1 MGLRARM
8 GTVALAGSALLAS
21 TLGAVAPV
29 SADTPGTTGSITCA
43 VTAPGTPVVT
53 LMDTPVSGNVTCT
66 HNPLPG
72 QIALPVAYTLV
83 PYVADATGP
92 FNGKLAFD
100 PASGNFLY
108 TPGFYPPDP
117 LRDGKQDKLPEFSG
131 PDSFTVSATATDGAQ
146 TTFEVPIQ
154 IQSLPR
160 SCKADFAPTT
170 RTMFNDPS
178 GSEAKQYQMLR
189 YLIDMID
196 CTPALNPDGTQ
207 ASIKFSFYS
216 LTYAPVQSALTAAA
230 GRGVSVQALTNSHSD
245 KYSSWRELSR
255 TLGTDSTAANFATTC
270 WQGCMTPRTP
280 PTEGGPTSWYAADA
294 TTLTSNTV
302 VFTDRSRP
310 GSQAIS
316 TWRYDFGDGTFADG
330 PGPHV
335 KTYQIPGTYK
345 TSLTVTDLAGLTHTT
360 VGEKTLPDNL
370 EPMYPSLHSKIY
382 LFSTVGQG
390 ANARQWV
397 SAYSSGNPTY
407 QQSRKGF
414 NNLNIAVGDKAL
426 HDIFSTYFADLVKG
440 SRGELITTNYF
451 RTFSSPGN
459 PATGARPTTVHF
471 APQMSGDI
479 NRDILKSIK
488 CWSGPKGKRKRTD
501 IKVSMFVLTRRG
513 VASDL
518 WRLAMQKGCN
528 VEIVYT
534 QMSQRVKGPNGKWLE
549 NEDGEEMGY
558 GSADC
563 LSTPPTKVIVTKAS
577 KGKPAK
583 RKVVKNDLNGPDGA
597 CSGGSLRGSVPV
609 TSTGVWLNRK
619 SPYGGGRLTV
629 RMACPVQPKY
639 DTVKKTWAVLC
650 IRNDIFT
657 HHKLLLVNGFVRGK
671 AQKYVMTGSANWSS
685 PGLRA
690 SDEVITEIQDAGTLY
705 DQYKANHEY
714 LKKVVTRNSI
724 KAKKKK
730 SAQTFMLQLSG
741 SQQLDVRGM
750 TDEQLAGQG

>member
-1 MGLRARM
+1 MGFRAR
-8 GTVALAGSALLAS
+8 LAAVGMTGIALLAS
-21 TLGAVAPV
+21 TLGSVAPA
-29 SADTPGTTGSITCA
+29 SADTAGATGTITCA
-43 VTAPGTPVVT
+43 VTAPGNPVVT
-53 LMDTPVSGNVTCT
+53 LMDTPVGGNVTCT
-66 HNPLPG
+66 HSVLG
-72 QIALPVAYTLV
+72 TPVTYSLAPFV
-83 PYVADATGP
+83 IDAIGP

-100 PASGNFLY
+100 TATGNFVY

-117 LRDGKQDKLPEFSG
+117 LNNGRQDKLPEFSG
-131 PDSFTVSATATDGAQ
+131 PDSFTVIAQSPDGAQ
-146 TTFEVPIQ
+146 VTFEVPIQ
-154 IQSLPR
+154 IQGLPR
-160 SCKADFAPTT
+160 SCNPAFAPQT

-178 GSEAKQYQMLR
+178 GSETEQYKMLR
-189 YLIDMID
+189 YLIELID
-196 CTPALNPDGTQ
+196 CTPPLNPDGTQ

-216 LTYAPVQSALTAAA
+216 LTYAPVQAALTAAA
-230 GRGVSVQALTNSHSD
+230 QRGVSVQALTNSHSD

-255 TLGTDSTAANFATTC
+255 TLGPDTNAANFATTC
-270 WQGCMTPRTP
+270 WQGCLTPRNP
-280 PTEGGPTSWYAADA
+280 AVPGGPAAWYSADA

-302 VFTDRSRP
+302 IFSDRTRP
-310 GSQAIS
+310 GLQPIVA
-316 TWRYDFGDGTFADG
+316 WRYDFGDGTFADG
-330 PGPHV
+330 PGPHT
-335 KTYQIPGTYK
+335 KTYSVPGTYK
-345 TSLTVTDLAGLTHTT
+345 TSLTVTDAAGLTHATT
-360 VGEKTLPDNL
+360 GEKTLPDNM

-390 ANARQWV
+390 ANSRQWV

-414 NNLNIAVGDKAL
+414 NNLNIAVGDKPL
-426 HDIFSTYFADLVKG
+426 HDIFTTYFADLVKG
-440 SRGELITTNYF
+440 SRGELMTPNYF
-451 RTFSSPGN
+451 RTFATPGN
-459 PATGARPTTVHF
+459 PATGAPPTTVHLG
-471 APQMSGDI
+471 PQTSGDI
-479 NRDILKSIK
+479 NREILKSIQ
-488 CWSGPKGKRKRTD
+488 CRYRVGKVLKRTD
-501 IKVSMFVLTRRG
+501 VRVSMFVLTRRG

-518 WRLAMQKGCN
+518 WRLAMQRGCN

-534 QMSQRVKGPNGKWLE
+534 QMSQRLRGPNGQWLE

-563 LSTPPTKVIVTKAS
+563 LSTPPSKVIVTKAS

-583 RKVVKNDLNGPDGA
+583 RRVVKNDLNGPDGA

-657 HHKLLLVNGFVRGK
+657 HQKALLVKGFVRG
-671 AQKYVMTGSANWSS
+671 AVQKYVMTGSANWSS

-690 SDEVITEIQDAGTLY
+690 SDEIITEIRNAGPLY
-705 DQYKANHEY
+705 DQYKANGEY
-714 LKKVVTRNSI
+714 LKKVVTRNS
-724 KAKKKK
+724 AKKTKK
-730 SAQTFMLQLSG
+730 RSAQTYMLQLSG

-750 TDEQLAGQG
+750 TDEQMKGQG